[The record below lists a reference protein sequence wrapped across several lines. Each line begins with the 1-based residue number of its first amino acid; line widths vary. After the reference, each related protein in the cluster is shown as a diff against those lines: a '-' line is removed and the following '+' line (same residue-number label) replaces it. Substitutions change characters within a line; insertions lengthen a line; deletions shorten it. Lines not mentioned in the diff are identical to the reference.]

1 MKTYAAYY
9 DNEIRLSSSSGG
21 IFSLLVA
28 SFDVVYGVAMSEDCY
43 GAEFVRVE
51 GNVAPLRGS
60 KYFQAKVGDTFKEVK
75 KDLLAGKKVLFSGTG
90 CQINGLSSFLG
101 KEYSNLFLLDIICHG
116 VPSPKL
122 WKEYVEYQE
131 KKHGKL
137 QSVNF
142 RCKDDSWQDF
152 GMKEKVGG
160 NTKDSEEETQL
171 YISKDVDSFMRMFLR
186 NHCLRP
192 SCYDCHAKFYKKSD
206 MTIADFWGIENVAPE
221 MNDGKG
227 TSLVIT
233 RTDKGQELFEAIN
246 GKLMWKEVSYE
257 DGVRGNPSEYSSV
270 ARPATR
276 DTFFADL
283 GTLSFEEMEKK
294 YAADI
299 KISLLRRAKNKTKRC
314 IKKIVKILSGGG
326 TPIKQKSNADYGMLF
341 TFRK

>member
-21 IFSLLVA
+21 IFSLIA
-28 SFDVVYGVAMSEDCY
+28 SSFDVIYGVAMGKDCY
-43 GAEFVRVE
+43 TAEFIRVE
-51 GNVAPLRGS
+51 GDIAPLRGS
-60 KYFQAKVGDTFKEVK
+60 KYFQAKVGDAFKEVK
-75 KDLLAGKKVLFSGTG
+75 KDLLDGKKVLFSGTG

-101 KEYSNLFLLDIICHG
+101 KEYPNLFLLDIICHG

-122 WKEYVEYQE
+122 WREYVEYQE
-131 KKHGKL
+131 KKYGKL
-137 QSVNF
+137 EAVNF

-152 GMKEKVGG
+152 GMKEKVEG
-160 NTKDSEEETQL
+160 DSKVNAEENQL

-206 MTIADFWGIENVAPE
+206 MTIADFWGIESVAPE

-233 RTDKGQELFEAIN
+233 RTDKGQELFEVI
-246 GKLMWKEVSYE
+246 KRELTWKEVSYE
-257 DGVRGNPSEYSSV
+257 DAVRGNPSEYSSV

-276 DTFFADL
+276 DTFFTDL
-283 GTLSFEEMEKK
+283 DTLSFEEMEKK

-299 KISLLRRAKNKTKRC
+299 KVSILRKAKNKTKKS
-314 IKKIVKILSGGG
+314 IKKIVKILSGGVH
-326 TPIKQKSNADYGMLF
+326 L
-341 TFRK
+341 

>member
-9 DNEIRLSSSSGG
+9 DNDIRLASSSGG
-21 IFSLLVA
+21 IFSLLA
-28 SFDVVYGVAMSEDCY
+28 TSFDVVYGVAMSEDCY
-43 GAEFVRVE
+43 ECKFIRTE
-51 GNVAPLRGS
+51 GDVAPLRGS
-60 KYFQAKVGDTFKEVK
+60 KYFQAKVGDTFKLVK
-75 KDLLAGKKVLFSGTG
+75 QDLMDGKRVLFSGTG

-101 KEYSNLFLLDIICHG
+101 KDYPNLFLLDIICHG

-131 KKHGKL
+131 KKYGKL

-142 RCKDDSWQDF
+142 RCKDDSWQGF
-152 GMKEKVGG
+152 GMKEKVGENKKG
-160 NTKDSEEETQL
+160 SEEETQL
-171 YISKDVDSFMRMFLR
+171 YISKDVDSFMRIFLR

-206 MTIADFWGIENVAPE
+206 MTIADFWGIESVAPE

-233 RTDKGQELFEAIN
+233 RTDKGQEQFESIKN
-246 GKLMWKEVSYE
+246 ELKWKEVSYE

-270 ARPATR
+270 ERPVTR
-276 DTFFADL
+276 EAFFSDL
-283 GTLSFEEMEKK
+283 DVLSFEEMEKK
-294 YAADI
+294 YAANI
-299 KISLLRRAKNKTKRC
+299 KVSLLRRSKNKTKRI
-314 IKKIVKILSGGG
+314 IKKAVEFCWRGGAAAR
-326 TPIKQKSNADYGMLF
+326 KSNSDYGMLF